1 MKSVQDIID
10 EVRIRTDASNIED
23 GELILYIDELDDFM
37 GHSVFAK
44 LESNDVSLSDGV
56 YSYDV
61 SDITETER
69 IEKVLIDGK
78 RITKKSSPDDLL
90 EGWYFQ
96 GVKVFLSP
104 SLTAD
109 HSTMTIIY
117 QPKNTPHNISDTNL
131 FVPEQ
136 YHELYVYHCL
146 AQIAAKEGDE
156 VNYNNYQNDYNGLLS
171 EVLSV
176 VTGRQVAPRFRK

>member
-10 EVRIRTDASNIED
+10 EVRIRTDASNIENE
-23 GELILYIDELDDFM
+23 ELILYIDELDDFM
-37 GHSVFAK
+37 GHTVFAK
-44 LESNDVSLSDGV
+44 LESNDVPLSDGV

-61 SDITETER
+61 SDITEPER

-78 RITKKSSPDDLL
+78 RIVKKSSPNDLL
-90 EGWYFQ
+90 EGWYFR
-96 GVKVFLSP
+96 GVNVFLSP

-117 QPKNTPHNISDTNL
+117 QPKNTPHNLSDTNL

-176 VTGRQVAPRFRK
+176 VTGRQVAPKFRK

>member
-10 EVRIRTDASNIED
+10 EVRIRTDASNIENE
-23 GELILYIDELDDFM
+23 ELILYIDELDDFM
-37 GHSVFAK
+37 GHTVFAK
-44 LESNDVSLSDGV
+44 LESNDVPLSDGI

-61 SDITETER
+61 SDITEPER

-90 EGWYFQ
+90 EGWYFR
-96 GVKVFLSP
+96 GVNVFLSP

-117 QPKNTPHNISDTNL
+117 QPKNVPHQQGDSNL
-131 FVPEQ
+131 AVPEP
-136 YHELYVYHCL
+136 YHDLYVYHCL
-146 AQIAAKEGDE
+146 AQIAAKEGDS
-156 VNYNNYQNDYNGLLS
+156 VSYGNYQNDYNGLFS
-171 EVLSV
+171 EVLRM
-176 VTGRQVAPRFRK
+176 VTGRQVAPKFRM